1 MQSLLDQVN
10 ILIKMNVGDA
20 YRLEHIKL
28 MLKQKRT
35 VYGSD
40 RVYLDHLIDEYI
52 EQIKTQ
58 KQLSKI
64 RDDEPFEHDSDG
76 VSSEEKNE
84 FEEEQNDDDKFEDK
98 IIEPEHIYCWKCGTN
113 IPEISKFCHK
123 CGANIEHP
131 KEETLHKKEKKKEKS
146 EGMSTSKKILIT
158 LVVLFVIGVMISL
171 VMIGAFVSVVSDM
184 SDGTAEKRELSKT
197 MILNELQSAG
207 TLVVSIEKIEF
218 HNKYAKIFLTAE
230 NIGRESHTVYS
241 GYVIQGT
248 KDFQTTFKPFGATGE
263 KFDGR
268 NIPPG
273 ITREGIM
280 FVDVWNPNNE
290 FEIILDVYVGDVVV
304 QPDEFKF
311 NINPEQISTS
321 KCGDGTMFD
330 DTTNSCVLAGTQT
343 NSQCGDGTIFD
354 DTTNSC
360 VLAGTQTNSQ

>member
-1 MQSLLDQVN
+1 M
-10 ILIKMNVGDA
+10 KVGDA

-311 NINPEQISTS
+311 NINPEQTVDSKCGVGTVFDDATNSCILEGTQITS
-321 KCGDGTMFD
+321 KCG
-330 DTTNSCVLAGTQT
+330 A
-343 NSQCGDGTIFD
+343 GTIFD
-354 DTTNSC
+354 DATNSC
-360 VLAGTQTNSQ
+360 ILEGT

>member
-1 MQSLLDQVN
+1 M
-10 ILIKMNVGDA
+10 KVGDS

-40 RVYLDHLIDEYI
+40 RVYLDHLIDQYI

-64 RDDEPFEHDSDG
+64 RDEDQFEEDSDEI
-76 VSSEEKNE
+76 SSEENNENE
-84 FEEEQNDDDKFEDK
+84 FEEEENDEVTSKDK
-98 IIEPEHIYCWKCGTN
+98 IIELDHIYCWKCGTN

-131 KEETLHKKEKKKEKS
+131 KEETLDKKEKKKEKKKPKEKG

-158 LVVLFVIGVMISL
+158 LIVLFVIGVMISL

-248 KDFQTTFKPFGATGE
+248 KDFQTTFKPFGSTGE

-273 ITREGIM
+273 IMREGVM

-311 NINPEQISTS
+311 NINPEQTVDSKCGVGTVFDDATNSCILEGTKITS
-321 KCGDGTMFD
+321 KCGQGTVFD
-330 DTTNSCVLAGTQT
+330 VNTNSCILP
-343 NSQCGDGTIFD
+343 
-354 DTTNSC
+354 
-360 VLAGTQTNSQ
+360 

>member
-1 MQSLLDQVN
+1 MKSLLDQVN
-10 ILIKMNVGDA
+10 ILIKMKVGDA

-35 VYGSD
+35 IFGSD
-40 RVYLDHLIDEYI
+40 RVYLDHLIYEYV

-64 RDDEPFEHDSDG
+64 RGEDPFEENSDDI
-76 VSSEEKNE
+76 SSEEKNE
-84 FEEEQNDDDKFEDK
+84 FEEDQNDDDKFEDK

-131 KEETLHKKEKKKEKS
+131 KEETLDKKEKKKEKKKPKEKG

-171 VMIGAFVSVVSDM
+171 VMIGAFVSVVSDI
-184 SDGTAEKRELSKT
+184 SDGTTEKRKLSKT
-197 MILNELQSAG
+197 IILNESQSAG
-207 TLVVSIEKIEF
+207 TLVVNIEKIEF
-218 HNKYAKIFLTAE
+218 NNKYAKIFLTAE
-230 NIGRESHTVYS
+230 NIGSESHTVYS

-248 KDFQTTFKPFGATGE
+248 KDFQNIMFQPFGATGE

-311 NINPEQISTS
+311 NVNPEQTVDS
-321 KCGDGTMFD
+321 KCG
-330 DTTNSCVLAGTQT
+330 Q
-343 NSQCGDGTIFD
+343 GTIFD
-354 DTTNSC
+354 MNTNSC
-360 VLAGTQTNSQ
+360 IIP